1 MARHPRRRTE
11 AFLTSQT
18 MMLILGLVFGI
29 ALLITAILTFI
40 VVRDSVRAWG
50 SDNVEENVPELA
62 LAPPPTPIPTMPPDT
77 VLQNAAGPDP
87 VPWDGESRINV
98 LFMGLDYRDW
108 ALGEGPPRTDTMM
121 LVTID
126 PQTKTAGM
134 LSIPRD
140 LWVNIPGFNYA
151 KINTAY
157 YLGEAYQ
164 TPGGG
169 PALAMQTVENF
180 LGVEIPYYAQVDF
193 GTFVR
198 LIDEIGG
205 VTVDVP
211 EEIQIDLLGDGET
224 TIKTLE
230 PGRQNLPGEWA
241 LAYARNR
248 GTPNGDFDR
257 AERQQQVILG
267 IRDRLI
273 RLDMLPTILAK
284 APLLYRELSKG
295 INTNLT
301 FGQLVQ
307 LAWLG
312 KDVDVDSIRRGIIGP
327 DQAEIGYSND
337 GQWILIPKMDLI
349 RTVRD
354 DVFNTDGPI
363 APIAVST
370 GEDIRAL
377 AAEEAATISLRNGTY
392 VPGLAS
398 STSNYL
404 QGENLDVVDVSNAD
418 QVYEETTII
427 DYTGNPYTLRVLSE
441 LMDLG
446 SERILTSYDPDSPYD
461 IVIVLGADWANSGLV
476 P

>member
-1 MARHPRRRTE
+1 
-11 AFLTSQT
+11 
-18 MMLILGLVFGI
+18 MMLVLGVIFGI
-29 ALLITAILTFI
+29 TLLITAVLTFI
-40 VVRDSVRAWG
+40 VVRDTVRSWG
-50 SDNVEENVPELA
+50 RNTGGETTA
-62 LAPPPTPIPTMPPDT
+62 LDITPPATPFPTLPPDT
-77 VLQNAAGPDP
+77 VLQSGPGPEP
-87 VPWDGESRINV
+87 VSWDGKSRMNI

-108 ALGEGPPRTDTMM
+108 AVGEGPPRSDTMI

-126 PQTKTAGM
+126 PVTKSAGM

-140 LWVNIPGFNYA
+140 LWVNIPGFNYG

-198 LIDEIGG
+198 MIDEIGG
-205 VTVDVP
+205 VVVDVP
-211 EEIQIDLLGDGET
+211 EEIRIDLLGDGQD

-230 PGRQNLPGEWA
+230 PGRQTLPGEWA

-248 GTPNGDFDR
+248 DNGDGDFDR
-257 AERQQQVILG
+257 ARRQQQVILG
-267 IRDRLI
+267 IRDRVL
-273 RLDMLPTILAK
+273 RFDMLPTLIARSP
-284 APLLYRELSKG
+284 ALYRELREG

-301 FGQLVQ
+301 FDQLVR

-312 KDVDVDSIRRGIIGP
+312 KDIPLESIHQGIIGP
-327 DQAEIGYSND
+327 DQTEIGYSPE
-337 GQWILIPKMDLI
+337 GLWILIPKMDLI
-349 RTVRD
+349 REVRD
-354 DVFNTDGPI
+354 DVFSTEASIVP
-363 APIAVST
+363 VST
-370 GEDIRAL
+370 TGEANVTEL
-377 AAEEAATISLRNGTY
+377 AIQENASISLRNGTY

-404 QGENLDVVDVSNAD
+404 DDQGFNISDVSNAD
-418 QVYEETTII
+418 ELYDLTTLI
-427 DYTGNPYTLRVLSE
+427 DYTGNPYTLQVLAQLLNVSP
-441 LMDLG
+441 
-446 SERILTSYDPDSPYD
+446 ERIINSYDPNSFYD
-461 IVIVLGADWANSGLV
+461 VAIILGSDWANNNTL

>member
-1 MARHPRRRTE
+1 MVVLALG
-11 AFLTSQT
+11 AF
-18 MMLILGLVFGI
+18 FGI
-29 ALLITAILTFI
+29 ALLITALLTFI
-40 VVRDSVRAWG
+40 VVRDTVRAWG
-50 SDNVEENVPELA
+50 DDGDPGQQQLA
-62 LAPPPTPIPTMPPDT
+62 LQPPPTPLPTLPPDM
-77 VLQNAAGPDP
+77 VLQTGPGPQP
-87 VPWDGESRINV
+87 VPWDGQSRMNI

-108 ALGEGPPRTDTMM
+108 AMGEGPPRTDTMI

-126 PQTKTAGM
+126 PLTKTAGM

-211 EEIQIDLLGDGET
+211 EEMQIDLLGDGSS
-224 TIKTLE
+224 TIKTLQ
-230 PGRQNLPGEWA
+230 PGRQTLPGEWA

-248 GTPNGDFDR
+248 DVGDGDFDR
-257 AERQQQVILG
+257 AARQQQVILG
-267 IRDRLI
+267 IRDRLTRFDI
-273 RLDMLPTILAK
+273 LPTLITR
-284 APLLYRELSKG
+284 APNLYREVASG

-301 FGQLVQ
+301 FDQLVR

-312 KDVDVDSIRRGIIGP
+312 KDIPLESIHRGIIGP
-327 DQAEIGYSND
+327 DQTEIGTSPE
-337 GQWILIPKMDLI
+337 GLWILIPRMEAI

-354 DVFNTDGPI
+354 EVFSSDGPI
-363 APIAVST
+363 APIATST
-370 GEDIRAL
+370 GEDINTL
-377 AAEEAATISLRNGTY
+377 AIEEDASISIRNGTF
-392 VPGLAS
+392 VPGLAA

-404 QGENLDVVDVSNAD
+404 ADADLNISDVGNAD
-418 QVYEETTII
+418 QTYDETTVI
-427 DYTGNPYTLRVLSE
+427 DYTGKPYTLRVLAE
-441 LMDLG
+441 LMGID
-446 SERILTSYDPDSPYD
+446 SARILSSYDPESQYD
-461 IVIVLGADWANSGLV
+461 VVILLGADWANNN
-476 P
+476 PMP